1 MCPPFARLQVANKGA
16 QDDLMEK
23 YEVVI
28 LTKGTHVLPGK
39 KPPADERK
47 FDLEVGGRVQL
58 NVKNC
63 KAEIRRI
70 LEVRSQ
76 FACRFSVPHVCA
88 SHPIVMKLIS
98 TVNGASLNSVGWN
111 IV

>member
-1 MCPPFARLQVANKGA
+1 MCSPFAQLQVANKGA

-47 FDLEVGGRVQL
+47 LYLEVGGRVQL

-70 LEVRSQ
+70 LEVRSRI
-76 FACRFSVPHVCA
+76 ACRFSVPMCVRRT
-88 SHPIVMKLIS
+88 PL
-98 TVNGASLNSVGWN
+98 
-111 IV
+111 